1 MTRAKSSNR
10 GLGMK
15 VFTEKSHKII
25 ETYTTAQNIISQYTA
40 VSISHYTAVSI
51 SQYTA
56 VSISQYTAVS
66 ISQ

>member
-1 MTRAKSSNR
+1 
-10 GLGMK
+10 MK

-66 ISQ
+66 ISP

>member
-1 MTRAKSSNR
+1 MTRAKSSYR

-15 VFTEKSHKII
+15 VFTEKSHNII
-25 ETYTTAQNIISQYTA
+25 ETYITAHYTTSQYNISQ
-40 VSISHYTAVSI
+40 YTAVSI

-66 ISQ
+66 ISP